1 MPNGSRPAD
10 SYFPQL
16 LTTTSIIQGIPG
28 PVQPSRTPR
37 TSPGSARQNKI
48 FQWRQA
54 GVECVERIFEPF
66 AVRFADYRVAGHA
79 QFATEVEE
87 IVLHV
92 AQTGADM
99 RGQILA

>member
-1 MPNGSRPAD
+1 MRERG
-10 SYFPQL
+10 
-16 LTTTSIIQGIPG
+16 GPG
-28 PVQPSRTPR
+28 A
-37 TSPGSARQNKI
+37 ARQNKI

-54 GVECVERIFEPF
+54 GVECVERIFEPL